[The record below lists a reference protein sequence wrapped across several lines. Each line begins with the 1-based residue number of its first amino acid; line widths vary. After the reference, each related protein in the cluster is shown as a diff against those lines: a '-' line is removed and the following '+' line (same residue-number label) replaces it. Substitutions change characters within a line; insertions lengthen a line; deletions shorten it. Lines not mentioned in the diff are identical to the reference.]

1 MDSTATGEVARPAAA
16 RTEVGFHIASGK
28 SEPTQPMVISEE
40 SALETE
46 RTPMETLPDPVPKP
60 PGRAPGEPI
69 IIRRP
74 PGPPRMEIPEI
85 DGTPDEGDDPEIE
98 KPPEIIP
105 EKLPPSL
112 PWDRAHRP
120 PEGPSATARQAR

>member
-1 MDSTATGEVARPAAA
+1 M
-16 RTEVGFHIASGK
+16 
-28 SEPTQPMVISEE
+28 QPLVISEH
-40 SALETE
+40 SAVETE
-46 RTPMETLPDPVPKP
+46 STPMETLLDPVPKP

-69 IIRRP
+69 IIRHP

-85 DGTPDEGDDPEIE
+85 DGTPDEEDDPEIE
-98 KPPEIIP
+98 KPPEIVP

-120 PEGPSATARQAR
+120 LEEASATPRQAR